1 MEIPYKGYTITPSSE
16 RQPDGRWLPVAE
28 LEIVHR
34 GIVTTKPA
42 LRATSREVRAARADA
57 DAAAVV
63 MAKAWIDA
71 NERKDAAVPASP
83 PPPPPDRGRAARAAP
98 PPPVP
103 VAREAPPPPT
113 PPETRAPQRAEA
125 APRGRTGGEKR
136 RPAAPDKL
144 DWAGLCQAVGLDAD
158 EKLER
163 LTRLLMAHALLD
175 RLVTLLLAARI
186 TPGREPRAVPDVD
199 KVLGD
204 IAPLAIPA
212 RVDLASAL
220 GVLAPAVAQ
229 SILEVDRVRNRLVQA
244 KPARGKPVWD
254 VSDIEEVA
262 SPDAS
267 DTCLRKAIA
276 AAHELLAA
284 IRVKATET

>member
-34 GIVTTKPA
+34 GIVTTKPP

-83 PPPPPDRGRAARAAP
+83 PPPPNRERAARPAPPPAPVATQAP
-98 PPPVP
+98 PPP
-103 VAREAPPPPT
+103 A
-113 PPETRAPQRAEA
+113 PPETRAPHRAEA
-125 APRGRTGGEKR
+125 APRARATGEKK

-158 EKLER
+158 EKVER
-163 LTRLLMAHALLD
+163 LARLLMVHALLD
-175 RLVTLLLAARI
+175 RLVTQLLAARL
-186 TPGREPRAVPDVD
+186 TPSRESKAATDIDR
-199 KVLGD
+199 VLGD

-220 GVLAPAVAQ
+220 GVLAPAVAE
-229 SILEVDRVRNRLVQA
+229 SILEIDRVRNRLAQA

-254 VSDIEEVA
+254 IGDLAEVT

-267 DTCLRKAIA
+267 DACLRKAIA
-276 AAHELLAA
+276 AAHDLLAA
-284 IRVKATET
+284 LRVRATET